1 MLSLPFLI
9 CLTYICEWCMI
20 TQVWGLCNNFEK
32 LSVQYNKNKNWKW
45 SQVCHSSYLIIW
57 QNLLCRRLFC
67 WAVSGTCL
75 CLYLVVDVLL
85 YLCWNDYWISI
96 QPLSNLN
103 TRRSHILL
111 LSTIAFC
118 VRRHGDLKSL
128 SFIVWP
134 LVAHMPYF
142 LCCSIITT
150 QLYFT
155 YCNLL
160 FWIKCTSIK

>member
-20 TQVWGLCNNFEK
+20 TKVWGLCNNFEK

-45 SQVCHSSYLIIW
+45 NQVCHSSYLIIW
-57 QNLLCRRLFC
+57 QNLLCRRLFS

-111 LSTIAFC
+111 LSTITFC